1 MADEPEL
8 EREGGDPPAR
18 GQARPSAAGGVVTQG
33 KQRKGKPAPQLW
45 RRRRGG
51 PILVLIT
58 EKTSEEAS

>member
-45 RRRRGG
+45 
-51 PILVLIT
+51 
-58 EKTSEEAS
+58 